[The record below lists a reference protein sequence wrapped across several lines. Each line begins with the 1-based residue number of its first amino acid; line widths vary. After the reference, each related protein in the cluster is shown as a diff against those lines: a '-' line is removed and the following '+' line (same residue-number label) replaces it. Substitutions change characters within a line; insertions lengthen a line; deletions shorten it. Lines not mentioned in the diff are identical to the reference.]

1 MAKYKTI
8 TVTARISSDINVNAK
23 VSSNLNARANIS
35 KNTINAS
42 ATLSDSKIG
51 AKASLSDM
59 VVEAT
64 AELSTPV
71 IARGDFP
78 TYHGPYEVTPT
89 MEKQIL
95 GTKQKALLDNI
106 TVNKI
111 PIYETSNLSGGT
123 TVYIAM
129 GEG

>member
-8 TVTARISSDINVNAK
+8 TVRARISSNVKANAK
-23 VSSNLNARANIS
+23 VLPNITAHAKVS
-35 KNTINAS
+35 KNVISAS
-42 ATLSDSKIG
+42 ATISDSKVRAMASISDMV
-51 AKASLSDM
+51 AEATASLS
-59 VVEAT
+59 T
-64 AELSTPV
+64 KV
-71 IARGDFP
+71 IASGDFP

-95 GTKQKALLDNI
+95 GTKQKALLDDI